1 MKKLLWYTLATLAAV
16 VAFSSCKH
24 KEEDPIVPSN
34 VVATVSASDLLDAAA
49 AAYAAWEDNTTIP
62 TSLQVGG
69 KSLTLPQYQYAI
81 CKLLTNL
88 AAGDKG
94 SIDVLGYKE
103 ADHPERDSYDKKE
116 IAVTGGPKITEGTED
131 LVDIAKRMLAA
142 MADKL
147 TVPNQTVITRSGA
160 SALAFST
167 NRSTVTILRALAE
180 YKSKGSLPAKVET
193 EYLSAAASLKG
204 FAQQFVGILD
214 IWEKTVGTVSADGSH
229 CTDNNSAWKDVHFV
243 PVPWSGGAYADGVD
257 QYDAKYQPYFTV
269 TIDGKQYTS
278 AETWGI
284 ALRGIMDMITKEG
297 SGTLQQERNNFI
309 HTMGNGASLKEP
321 IPAVNAFDIWGQY
334 PWYESTNDG
343 QPINKDAISPYIIAR
358 TAAWFLTRQQSLEKI
373 GNYQIYGTDDASELI
388 EEGHSGFISSMR
400 MWLIAARF
408 YKYLLDNNI
417 TENVYDAV
425 KDVTF
430 STDLYGVAMPDITA
444 ATTSV
449 SIDSEGTE
457 VTYTFNAKK
466 AWSVTPA
473 DSWIHVDPVSG
484 DPGTGIVLKVTADPN
499 TGDAREGKFT
509 IKGGNVDAFE
519 VTVSQA
525 KYVEPSAATLKEF
538 AQEFVKGLDVW
549 AATVGTV
556 ESESEHLIEKGTA
569 WENVHFIPIVPN
581 PNCEYL
587 SHEGNQYDPKY
598 TPWVLTVAGQKY
610 SSSQAWEIAI
620 RGLMNMVTK
629 EGAAFLNTMDNRN
642 KAYTLGNN
650 QSFSEAGMPNPSEAN
665 QWGKHPWYEGSDA
678 ERIKYNGADIESVDV
693 NFMVKVGAWHVVRS
707 FIPAG
712 SNNPLGMIGNF
723 QQFGT
728 DSGSLN
734 LEGYEGLIAPMRE
747 LLVLMRIYKYI
758 LDNNID
764 ANVYDAL
771 KDQKFDF
778 DLYNQG
784 VAPQKFTI
792 KDFAK
797 EYVKI
802 LDVWQNTTGEIV
814 MHPDVPDETVA
825 KAHYVPETTTI
836 TVGGKTYNTA
846 DMFETALR
854 SYLLIRGYNGLETE
868 KYGKNSI
875 PALDGGAVAMS
886 ETEIPETHGYTW
898 GSAPYNE
905 TSGNGGHLVMGD
917 DANGEHCKVKVDI
930 LDNWAMRSLNFQHG
944 QTITNLCGYAGGQ
957 LPGYYGCFSSKR
969 ALITYAFFFKYMLDN
984 NLDKG
989 TDVSPDQIIRSELL
1003 GDESGSQKVTIKDFA
1018 QEYVKILDVWQN
1030 TVGEVVMHPDVPEE
1044 TVANA
1049 HYVPSTTTI
1058 TVGGKTYNTAD
1069 MFETALRSYLLI
1081 RGYNGLET
1089 EKYGKNSIPALD
1101 GGAVSMSET
1110 EVPETHG
1117 YTWGSAPFNET
1128 KGNGGHLVM
1137 GDDANGEHCKVKV
1150 DILDNWAMRSLNF
1163 QHGQD
1168 ITNLCGYAGGQL
1180 PGYYGCFCSQ
1190 RALLTYAF
1198 FFKYMLD
1205 NNLDKGTEVS
1215 DTQIIRSELLG
1226 DETAEP
1232 TLKDFAKEFV
1242 KGLDVWQ
1249 NTIGT
1254 VESEGKHL
1262 IEKGTAWENAHFIP
1276 IVPNPDCE
1284 YLSHAGNQYDPKYT
1298 PWVLNVAGQEMSS
1311 SQAWEVAI
1319 RGLLNLVT
1327 TEGEAFLDGMTDRNK
1342 AYTLGDNGKLS
1353 TAPIPSPSSAN
1364 KWGKHPWYEAGD
1376 DMTGLTYNDG
1386 AVSEVDVNFIVKV
1399 GSWHVVR
1406 SFIKVGSN
1414 NPLGMIGNFQQFG
1427 TTSGTLNLDGYV
1439 GYVAPMRELLVLMRI
1454 YKDLLDNN
1462 IDENVYTA
1470 IKDKK
1475 FSYDLYGIQ

>member
-24 KEEDPIVPSN
+24 KEDDPIVPSN

-243 PVPWSGGAYADGVD
+243 PIPWSGGAYADGVD

-297 SGTLQQERNNFI
+297 SGTLQKDRNSFI

-358 TAAWFLTRQQSLEKI
+358 TAAWFLTRQQGLEKI

-466 AWSVTPA
+466 AWTVTPA

-587 SHEGNQYDPKY
+587 GHEGNQYDPKY

-642 KAYTLGNN
+642 KPYTLGNN

-898 GSAPYNE
+898 GSAPFNE
-905 TSGNGGHLVMGD
+905 TKGNGGHLVMGSNAD
-917 DANGEHCKVKVDI
+917 GEHCKVKVDI

-944 QTITNLCGYAGGQ
+944 QTITNLCGYSNGQ
-957 LPGYYGCFSSKR
+957 L
-969 ALITYAFFFKYMLDN
+969 D
-984 NLDKG
+984 
-989 TDVSPDQIIRSELL
+989 
-1003 GDESGSQKVTIKDFA
+1003 
-1018 QEYVKILDVWQN
+1018 
-1030 TVGEVVMHPDVPEE
+1030 
-1044 TVANA
+1044 
-1049 HYVPSTTTI
+1049 
-1058 TVGGKTYNTAD
+1058 
-1069 MFETALRSYLLI
+1069 
-1081 RGYNGLET
+1081 
-1089 EKYGKNSIPALD
+1089 
-1101 GGAVSMSET
+1101 
-1110 EVPETHG
+1110 
-1117 YTWGSAPFNET
+1117 
-1128 KGNGGHLVM
+1128 
-1137 GDDANGEHCKVKV
+1137 
-1150 DILDNWAMRSLNF
+1150 
-1163 QHGQD
+1163 
-1168 ITNLCGYAGGQL
+1168 
-1180 PGYYGCFCSQ
+1180 GYYGCFCSQ

-1205 NNLDKGTEVS
+1205 NNLDKGTDVADS
-1215 DTQIIRSELLG
+1215 QIIRSELLG
-1226 DETAEP
+1226 DEGPAEP